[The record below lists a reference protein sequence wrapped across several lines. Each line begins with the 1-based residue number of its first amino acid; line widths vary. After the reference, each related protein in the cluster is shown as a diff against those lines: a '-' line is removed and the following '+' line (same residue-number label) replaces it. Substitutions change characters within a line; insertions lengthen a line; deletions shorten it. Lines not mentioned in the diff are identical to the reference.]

1 MIRNIIIILGIAGM
15 VGWAIYD
22 TQFSKADAQKAKKA
36 EEVSEDIEVGIEEGN
51 KAPDFELTT
60 LKGDQLKLSDMVGK
74 KVILNFWATWCPPCK
89 AEMPH
94 MQDFYEEQAKNGV
107 EVVAVNLTTLEKDTS
122 EIGTFVEEYGL
133 TFSIPLDEE
142 GDIGGDTYQA
152 YTIPTSYIIDS
163 NGIIRKKV
171 VGPMDKEL
179 MTELI
184 NSVE

>member
-1 MIRNIIIILGIAGM
+1 MGLAGL

-22 TQFSKADAQKAKKA
+22 TQFSKADVEKTKKI
-36 EEVSEDIEVGIEEGN
+36 EEVLKDIEVGIEEGN

-60 LKGDQLKLSDMVGK
+60 LKGEQLELSDMVGK

-94 MQDFYEEQAKNGV
+94 MQDFYEEQADNGV
-107 EVVAVNLTTLEKDTS
+107 EVVAVNLTTAEKNTAD
-122 EIGTFVEEYGL
+122 IGKFVEEYGL

-152 YTIPTSYIIDS
+152 YSIPTSYIIDS

-179 MTELI
+179 MTEFI